1 MDSWNKFNEPLP
13 LVEDYYCSE
22 LNMAGIT
29 KEDLKHVKKSM

>member
-1 MDSWNKFNEPLP
+1 MDSWDKFNEPLP